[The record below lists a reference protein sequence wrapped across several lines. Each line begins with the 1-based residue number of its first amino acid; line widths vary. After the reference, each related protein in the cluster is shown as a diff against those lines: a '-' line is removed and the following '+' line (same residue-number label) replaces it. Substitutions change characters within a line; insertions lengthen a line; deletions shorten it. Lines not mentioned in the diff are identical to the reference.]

1 MSNKRTLIGLAIGH
15 GAHDTWYGVAPILL
29 ASLSGEMA
37 LSNAAIAQILLLY
50 QLLSSFTQPFFGRL
64 SEKIGGRPLA
74 VISIIWTTC
83 MFSIALFVNTTWAL
97 SLCIFLAGLGSGAFH
112 PQAAANA
119 TAAGGQRYGA
129 TAMSLFFLGGTGGSA
144 LLGAALGGYL
154 IENFGRTSLLVISA
168 TTILIALTVVRSST
182 PRTMPVLADAT
193 KENKI
198 ASKGKVLWIP
208 VALLLLVMAVR
219 GLSQNAIT
227 TFVPKF
233 QEDMGVAA
241 SVYGLL
247 MSMYMIANALGGV
260 LGSFLA
266 DRLDFRTILT
276 GAIIGSGLLLW
287 GSNVTTGFASQALFV
302 LSGFIMGPAH
312 TLLIRTG
319 QRRFPSSL
327 ATASGFFMGFTF
339 VTSAGGA
346 WLLGL
351 LADQRSLSLV
361 MQMLPWLM
369 LISGVLV
376 IPAIWDIKPKSAQ
389 AVTE

>member
-83 MFSIALFVNTTWAL
+83 MFSIALFVSTTWAL

-112 PQAAANA
+112 PQAVANA

-182 PRTMPVLADAT
+182 PRTMPVLADVT
-193 KENKI
+193 KENKT

-219 GLSQNAIT
+219 GLSQDR
-227 TFVPKF
+227 K
-233 QEDMGVAA
+233 
-241 SVYGLL
+241 SV
-247 MSMYMIANALGGV
+247 V
-260 LGSFLA
+260 
-266 DRLDFRTILT
+266 
-276 GAIIGSGLLLW
+276 
-287 GSNVTTGFASQALFV
+287 
-302 LSGFIMGPAH
+302 
-312 TLLIRTG
+312 
-319 QRRFPSSL
+319 
-327 ATASGFFMGFTF
+327 
-339 VTSAGGA
+339 
-346 WLLGL
+346 
-351 LADQRSLSLV
+351 
-361 MQMLPWLM
+361 
-369 LISGVLV
+369 
-376 IPAIWDIKPKSAQ
+376 
-389 AVTE
+389 

>member
-74 VISIIWTTC
+74 VISIIWTTL
-83 MFSIALFVNTTWAL
+83 MFSTALFVKTTWAL

-144 LLGAALGGYL
+144 LLGAALGGFL
-154 IENFGRTSLLVISA
+154 IDQFGRTSLLIISVV
-168 TTILIALTVVRSST
+168 TILIALTIVRSST
-182 PRTMPVLADAT
+182 PREMPVLEETEKKKSDG
-193 KENKI
+193 
-198 ASKGKVLWIP
+198 SKGKILWIP
-208 VALLLLVMAVR
+208 VILLLLVMALR
-219 GLSQNAIT
+219 GLAQNAIT
-227 TFVPKF
+227 TFVPKY
-233 QEDMGVAA
+233 QDDLGVIA

-247 MSMYMIANALGGV
+247 MSMYMIANAFGGV
-260 LGSFLA
+260 LGAYLA

-276 GAIIGSGLLLW
+276 GAVVGSGLLLW
-287 GSNVTTGFASQALFV
+287 GANITEGFTSQSLFV
-302 LSGFIMGPAH
+302 LSGFVMGPAH

-351 LADQRSLSLV
+351 LADQRSLTLV
-361 MQMLPWLM
+361 MHMLPWIILV
-369 LISGVLV
+369 SGLLV
-376 IPAIWDIKPKSAQ
+376 IPAIWDLKPKSNQ